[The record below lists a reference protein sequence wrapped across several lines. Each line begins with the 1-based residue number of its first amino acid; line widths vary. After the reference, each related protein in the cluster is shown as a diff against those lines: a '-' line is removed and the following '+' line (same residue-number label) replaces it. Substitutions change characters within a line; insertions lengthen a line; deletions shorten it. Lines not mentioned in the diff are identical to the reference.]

1 VDDPALEAELLRDP
15 LFDPDGGLTI
25 AAPAG
30 RGRGEWA
37 GAPGAVAAE
46 GVVHL
51 SYRLRAPPPLRG
63 HTVVISRS
71 EDGVR
76 FERVWQMSRD
86 AIAAL
91 SIERCAIVRT
101 PDRWCLLVSF
111 VAEADRRWR
120 IEAIEA
126 DEIERLDPRSRRPAL
141 LPEAIGVAG
150 VKDPWV
156 RRVGDAWQLFASF
169 GPLPAGAGSD
179 LHVTGDALSTGRTG
193 SLTGLGTSRDL
204 VEWEWRGAV
213 LGPTPGCWD
222 DHTARLTT
230 AIRVGDEWVGLY
242 DGSRVEGNYEERC
255 GVAVSSDLVEWR
267 KVSVDGPAIGTAS
280 GAGGVRYAELV
291 EMPDGSVRAYY
302 EFTRE
307 DGSHDLRTALSRN
320 LL

>member
-1 VDDPALEAELLRDP
+1 MDDPALEAELLRDP

-63 HTVVISRS
+63 HTVVI
-71 EDGVR
+71 
-76 FERVWQMSRD
+76 
-86 AIAAL
+86 
-91 SIERCAIVRT
+91 
-101 PDRWCLLVSF
+101 
-111 VAEADRRWR
+111 
-120 IEAIEA
+120 
-126 DEIERLDPRSRRPAL
+126 ERLDPRSRRSAL

-213 LGPTPGCWD
+213 LGPTPGRWD